1 MFILVKYLT
10 AFCPQHIESI
20 VQTTMSTTADD
31 GTPLPVAEEGDSGN
45 GLVCEEE
52 FIAIKKSHMDE
63 LLNQT
68 RLQNESMTNII
79 QMMKG
84 MQGEIKQLTKKCTQ
98 MEKSIHTMHNKQ
110 STMISRFDHMWRTNL
125 IISRY

>member
-1 MFILVKYLT
+1 
-10 AFCPQHIESI
+10 
-20 VQTTMSTTADD
+20 MSNTADN
-31 GTPLPVAEEGDSGN
+31 GTPLPAVGDGESGD
-45 GLVCEEE
+45 GLVREEE
-52 FIAIKKSHMDE
+52 FIGIKKSHMDE
-63 LLNQT
+63 LMNHT
-68 RLQNESMTNII
+68 RLQTESMTNMI